1 MKQIEGGILMGILL
15 SCREVKKEFGE
26 INIFNNISF
35 DIAVGERIGLVG
47 LNGSGKTTLANIIAG
62 SLENDGGSLCWHKS
76 SVNIGYLKQE
86 SAYVENLF
94 DITNIKDYLY
104 TSSTLGLRRI
114 CEWDDQKLKNLSGG
128 ERTKLSLSQIWSLNP
143 DFLILD
149 EPTNHLDYQGVKW
162 LVKELKKYKGTVL
175 IISHDRYFLDESVT
189 RIIEIENKAL
199 QNYNGNYSSY
209 REEKKRRYENQLNEY
224 ILQEEK
230 KKRISEQINALRDWS
245 AKAHRDA
252 PAKAA
257 ASGNKMGGKE
267 FLRAKA
273 KKMDTQIKSRI
284 KRLEKIKIEGIER
297 PKQETKISFRLKPAT
312 LRGNR
317 IIEASNID
325 KAFNDKVLFKD
336 SSFYIKKGE
345 KVAIFGENG
354 CGKTTLLK
362 ILMGIEEVDKGE
374 IFLSTSA
381 KLGYLSQD
389 IAHLDLKKKVLDCFH
404 ITSREEKG
412 RLQTLLFNMGFSENM
427 LTHAIGTLSLGELTR
442 LRIVELITNECDLLI
457 LDEPL
462 NHLDIHSR
470 EKLEEVL
477 ENYNG
482 TIILVSHD
490 KYMMDR
496 ICNKLLVFESNKVKR
511 IELGLKEFLENKL
524 NPKKDNL
531 KEIKEKKMLI
541 ENEISY
547 ILGELSKFSEGTD
560 EYMKTDLRFMELMNK
575 KKELDGK
582 LKQS

>member
-1 MKQIEGGILMGILL
+1 MGILL

>member
-1 MKQIEGGILMGILL
+1 MGILL

-128 ERTKLSLSQIWSLNP
+128 EKTKLSLSQIWSLNP

-199 QNYNGNYSSY
+199 QNYNGNYSFY

-224 ILQEEK
+224 TLQEEK

-297 PKQETKISFRLKPAT
+297 PKEETKISFRLKPAT

-412 RLQTLLFNMGFSENM
+412 RLQTLLFNMGFGENM

-442 LRIVELITNECDLLI
+442 LRIAELITNECDLLI

-524 NPKKDNL
+524 NAKADNL
-531 KEIKEKKMLI
+531 REINEKKMLI

-547 ILGELSKFSEGTD
+547 VLGELSKYAEGTD
-560 EYMKTDLRFMELMNK
+560 EYIKLDLRFMELMNK

>member
-1 MKQIEGGILMGILL
+1 MGILL
-15 SCREVKKEFGE
+15 SCREIKKEFGE
-26 INIFNNISF
+26 INIINNISF

-62 SLENDGGSLCWHKS
+62 SLEIDGGSLCWHKS

-94 DITNIKDYLY
+94 DIANIKDYLY
-104 TSSTLGLRRI
+104 TSSTLGLRKI

-128 ERTKLSLSQIWSLNP
+128 EKTKLSLSQIWSLDP

-175 IISHDRYFLDESVT
+175 IISHDRYFLDECVT
-189 RIIEIENKAL
+189 RIIEIENKTL
-199 QNYNGNYSSY
+199 QNYNGNYSFY

-230 KKRISEQINALRDWS
+230 KKKISEQINALKDWS

-284 KRLEKIKIEGIER
+284 KRLEKIKIEGVEK
-297 PKQETKISFRLKPAT
+297 PKQESKISFRLKPAT

-345 KVAIFGENG
+345 KVAIFGDNG

-362 ILMGIEEVDKGE
+362 VLMGIEEADKGE
-374 IFLSTSA
+374 IFLSASA

-442 LRIVELITNECDLLI
+442 LRIAELITNECDLLI

-477 ENYNG
+477 LNYNG

-496 ICNKLLVFESNKVKR
+496 ICNKLLVFENNRVKR
-511 IELGLKEFLENKL
+511 IDLGLKEYLENNL
-524 NPKKDNL
+524 NSKKDNL
-531 KEIKEKKMLI
+531 KEIKEKKMLV

-547 ILGELSKFSEGTD
+547 ILGELSKYAEGTD
-560 EYMKTDLRFMELMNK
+560 EYMKTDLRFMELMNA
-575 KKELDGK
+575 KKEMEGK
-582 LKQS
+582 IKQS